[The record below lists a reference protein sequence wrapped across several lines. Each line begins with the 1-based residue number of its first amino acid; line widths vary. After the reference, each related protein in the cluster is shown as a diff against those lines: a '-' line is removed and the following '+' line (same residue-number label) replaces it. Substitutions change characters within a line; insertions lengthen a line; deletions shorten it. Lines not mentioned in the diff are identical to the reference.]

1 MVKYHIC
8 EQASKTL
15 HHINRATLFA
25 VNSAMTRLQNIL
37 RGLGLT
43 NPWNI
48 LKRDSWVHKMQNV
61 NQLLFTFAGNSSNL
75 TMYQALLAQSHTGPR
90 CDGGG
95 VRQNSKHGLWC
106 RERGRIPHLY
116 RLAGKPAVF
125 MVCTEITWYQGVIE
139 LLDNTEVIQWSKTQ
153 DKNLFEFF
161 TCILLKSVGEPFL
174 LNYLWND
181 TADNAVQEKSRFSNP
196 QKPHCSLF

>member
-1 MVKYHIC
+1 M
-8 EQASKTL
+8 
-15 HHINRATLFA
+15 
-25 VNSAMTRLQNIL
+25 LQNIL
-37 RGLGLT
+37 RGSGLA

-48 LKRDSWVHKMQNV
+48 LKRDSWFHKTQIV
-61 NQLLFTFAGNSSNL
+61 NQLQITFAGTSSNL
-75 TMYQALLAQSHTGPR
+75 SMFPASLVQSSPGPR

-95 VRQNSKHGLWC
+95 VMNNSKHGLWC

-153 DKNLFEFF
+153 EKNLFEFF
-161 TCILLKSVGEPFL
+161 TYILLKSAGEPFL

-181 TADNAVQEKSRFSNP
+181 TSDNEVQEKSRFSDP